1 MSRIISIA
9 NQKGG
14 VGKTTTSV
22 NLAACLAAAGKKVLL
37 LDLDPQG
44 NATSGIGFNK
54 DELSPTVYEML
65 IQKATPLE
73 TIRQHP
79 FINNLYLIPS
89 NIELVGA
96 HNDLH
101 QNQKKYFRLKHAL
114 QELRNKNSFDYIL
127 IDCPPSLG
135 VLTINALIASHDL
148 LIPIQSEYYA
158 MEGVSLMVK
167 TLQKIRQKANTSL
180 NLFGVVLTM
189 YDVRTNLSRQ
199 VEEEIRKHFSDRVF
213 KTVIP
218 RSIRLGEAPSH
229 GMPIILYELKSA
241 GSQAYIQLTEEVL
254 ERYGRK

>member
-54 DELSPTVYEML
+54 DEISPTIYEML
-65 IQKATPLE
+65 IQKATPQE

-79 FINNLYLIPS
+79 FIENLFIIPS
-89 NIELVGA
+89 NIELVGS

-101 QNQKKYFRLKHAL
+101 NDPKKYFRLKNILKEMNH
-114 QELRNKNSFDYIL
+114 NPKFDYII

-135 VLTINALIASHDL
+135 ILTVNALIASNDL
-148 LIPIQSEYYA
+148 LIPIQCEYYA

-167 TLQKIRQKANTSL
+167 TLQKVRQKANTSL

-189 YDVRTNLSRQ
+189 YDIRTNLSKQ
-199 VEEEIRKHFSDRVF
+199 VEQEIRKHFTDRVF

-229 GMPIILYELKSA
+229 GMPIILYELRST

-254 ERYGRK
+254 QRYGR

>member
-14 VGKTTTSV
+14 VGKTTTSI
-22 NLAACLAAAGKKVLL
+22 NLAACLAASGKKVLL
-37 LDLDPQG
+37 ADLDPQG

-54 DELSPTVYEML
+54 DDLSPNIYEML
-65 IQKATPLE
+65 IQKAAPE
-73 TIRQHP
+73 DTIRRHP
-79 FINNLYLIPS
+79 FIKNLHIIPS

-101 QNQKKYFRLKHAL
+101 DDPRKYFKLKHSL
-114 QELRNKNSFDYIL
+114 QKLLANHNFEYIL

-135 VLTINALIASHDL
+135 ILTVNAMIASDDL

-158 MEGVSLMVK
+158 MEGVSLIIK
-167 TLQKIRQKANTSL
+167 TLQKIRKKANTSL

-189 YDVRTNLSRQ
+189 YDMRTNLSRQ
-199 VEEEIRKHFSDRVF
+199 VEEEIRKHFTGRVF

-229 GMPIILYELKSA
+229 GMPIILYDLRSA
-241 GSQAYIQLTEEVL
+241 GSQAYIKLTEEVL